1 MAKQRSY
8 NLLCPIARGLDAVGD
23 RWSLLILRDLHAG
36 PARFGDLQTG
46 LRGIASNLLA
56 DRLVHLREE
65 GLIKKI
71 EEDNGTTSYHLTQVG
86 QETRHLL
93 FELARF
99 GGRLSPV
106 SKPKK
111 PGNLRTIAVTLS
123 AALDRVIDSDLRAEA
138 QLSVEGETYAVSI
151 SGGRAQV
158 RQGDNPDAVLFL
170 TTSYHALLQVAS
182 GNMSF
187 DDFAS
192 GHADIEAPNQAMQT
206 VFMARIEAAM
216 AQMQ

>member
-46 LRGIASNLLA
+46 LHGIASNLLA

-65 GLIKKI
+65 GLIEKTD
-71 EEDNGTTSYHLTQVG
+71 EENGTTSYQLTQAG
-86 QETRHLL
+86 RDTRHLL

-99 GGRLSPV
+99 GGRLTPV
-106 SKPKK
+106 PEPKK
-111 PGNLRTIAVTLS
+111 PGNLRTIAVTLA
-123 AALDRVIDSDLRAEA
+123 AALDRVIDPDLRAEA
-138 QLSVEGETYAVSI
+138 QLSVEGEPYAVSI
-151 SGGRAQV
+151 SDGRADV
-158 RQGDNPDAVLFL
+158 RQGENPDAALFL
-170 TTSYHALLQVAS
+170 TTSYHALLQVAA
-182 GNMSF
+182 GHMSF

-192 GHADIEAPNQAMQT
+192 QHADIKAPDDTAKA
-206 VFMARIEAAM
+206 VFLARIKAAM

>member
-56 DRLVHLREE
+56 DRLVHLRDE
-65 GLIKKI
+65 GLIEKK
-71 EEDNGTTSYHLTQVG
+71 EDASGTTSYQLTQAG
-86 QETRHLL
+86 RETRHLL

-99 GGRLSPV
+99 GGRLEPV
-106 SKPKK
+106 PEPKK
-111 PGNLRTIAVTLS
+111 PGNLRTIAVTLA
-123 AALDRVIDSDLRAEA
+123 AALDRVIDPDLRAEA
-138 QLSVEGETYAVSI
+138 QLSVEGETYSI
-151 SGGRAQV
+151 SIADGRADV
-158 RQGDNPDAVLFL
+158 HQGDNPNAMLFL
-170 TTSYHALLQVAS
+170 TTTYRALLQVAAGQILFEAFVS
-182 GNMSF
+182 DHAEIDAP
-187 DDFAS
+187 DDA
-192 GHADIEAPNQAMQT
+192 AKA
-206 VFMARIEAAM
+206 VFLARIEAAM